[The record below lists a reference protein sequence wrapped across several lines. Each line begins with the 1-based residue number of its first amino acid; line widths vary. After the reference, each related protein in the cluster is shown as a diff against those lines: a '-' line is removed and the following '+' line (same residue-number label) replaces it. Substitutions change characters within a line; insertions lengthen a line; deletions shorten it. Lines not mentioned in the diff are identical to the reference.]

1 MPVRSYTK
9 TGASGECVI
18 NRAPRFLSGDLLFR
32 EPQDG
37 IIGNKSALG
46 VTSAGSPQKPLLE
59 ANCSYAIS
67 GSKRINAASGECKA
81 QLYPESIRIAPP
93 FGEMIQIPFRWI
105 SSCNSEKY
113 RLKLAL
119 HTGEEIVISA
129 LGRSHDDFLRNAV
142 RLRNELILKDMLMEE
157 KERDMRARALCTIH
171 GSDGAMTL
179 QGECELRLYETALVV
194 MPDAGAPFRFRYSEI
209 ASVSQF
215 GYSLEVVMEGGERL
229 SLKEMGRLHEP
240 FARGLASAI
249 NGLQGKVLGLISGL
263 FPSADPASLYAVARL
278 MREGKAA
285 KMSDIID
292 ISPQLWTQLE
302 INLERTGISEEYNFL
317 KSIAREG
324 KICIGVKEGL
334 GRDGEGEE
342 IYIWFLVPIYGSP
355 AVGGNAIAIEA
366 SSPEGSGRAT
376 YLFRMVPRNEY
387 PNMGTEML
395 DAACDRAIDAINKA
409 MIDINFRREP
419 IYLPDKRLYE
429 PAYQKYLYA
438 ANSLP
443 PLKFLRTAFIGRVF
457 HVNPEQWR
465 SEIKSILLYNTS
477 TTNDGDIWNRGD
489 GEKGD

>member
-1 MPVRSYTK
+1 M
-9 TGASGECVI
+9 
-18 NRAPRFLSGDLLFR
+18 FR

-37 IIGNKSALG
+37 IIGDKSALG
-46 VTSAGSPQKPLLE
+46 VNSAGSPQKPLIE

-67 GSKRINAASGECKA
+67 GFKGINVAPGECKA

-105 SSCNSEKY
+105 RACYSENY

-119 HTGEEIVISA
+119 HTGEAIEISA
-129 LGRSHDDFLRNAV
+129 LGRSHDDFYRNAV
-142 RLRNELILKDMLMEE
+142 RLRNELILKDMLMDE
-157 KERDMRARALCTIH
+157 KEMGMRARALCAIK

-194 MPDAGAPFRFRYSEI
+194 MPDAGTPFRFRYSEI
-209 ASVSQF
+209 ASVSQS

-229 SLKEMGRLHEP
+229 SLKQMGRLHEP

-249 NGLQGKVLGLISGL
+249 SDLQGKVLGLISGL
-263 FPSADPASLYAVARL
+263 FPSADAASLSALARL
-278 MREGKAA
+278 MREGRAA
-285 KMSDIID
+285 KMSDIIS
-292 ISPQLWTQLE
+292 ISPQLWAQLE
-302 INLERTGISEEYNFL
+302 MNIERVGISEEYEFL

-334 GRDGEGEE
+334 ARDRDGGE
-342 IYIWFLVPIYGSP
+342 IDLWFLAPVYGSP
-355 AVGGNAIAIEA
+355 AIGGNAIVMEA

-376 YLFRMVPRNEY
+376 YLFRMVPRSEY
-387 PNMGTEML
+387 PKMGTAML
-395 DAACDRAIDAINKA
+395 DAACDRAIDAVNKA
-409 MIDINFRREP
+409 MIDTNFRREP

-438 ANSLP
+438 AKSLS
-443 PLKFLRTAFIGRVF
+443 PLKSLRAAFIGRVL
-457 HVNPEQWR
+457 HINPEQWR
-465 SEIKSILLYNTS
+465 SDVKSLLLFNTS
-477 TTNDGDIWNRGD
+477 TTNDNDVWNRSV